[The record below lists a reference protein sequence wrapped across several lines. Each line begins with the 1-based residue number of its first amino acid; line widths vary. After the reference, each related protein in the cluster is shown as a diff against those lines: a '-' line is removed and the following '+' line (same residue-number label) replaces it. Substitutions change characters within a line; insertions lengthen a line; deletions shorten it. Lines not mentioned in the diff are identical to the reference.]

1 MVPVAEA
8 AASAVAAAVA
18 VAFASSVEHCNPLP
32 SWVRSATDLPGATR
46 QCIHAI
52 LQKGRWGEF
61 LRRHD
66 QPWPSCAVEDAVE
79 DSLSGHPRPSPDRDR
94 RRRSSQLARS
104 PWVGAVGARQPSGHP
119 GRRSGGLPPLRF
131 DRRRN
136 TVHAGEAL
144 RRPLPKC
151 VSEETLA
158 EAWPRTPAFPSHR
171 VARRTCGSSRCTSS

>member
-8 AASAVAAAVA
+8 AAVAVTAAVA

-32 SWVRSATDLPGATR
+32 SWVRSATDLLGATR
-46 QCIHAI
+46 KCIQAI

-61 LRRHD
+61 LGRHD
-66 QPWPSCAVEDAVE
+66 QPRPSCAVEDAVE

-119 GRRSGGLPPLRF
+119 GRRSGELPQLRF
-131 DRRRN
+131 DRRQRRERE
-136 TVHAGEAL
+136 HA
-144 RRPLPKC
+144 
-151 VSEETLA
+151 EETLQGVRPA
-158 EAWPRTPAFPSHR
+158 EWWSRESLAAAQPGTPASATHR
-171 VARRTCGSSRCTSS
+171 VARRTCHST